1 MNEEKKKELASAK
14 HLAKKLQKAE
24 REARKRA
31 IKNRKPFKGLQIR
44 PTVSLFDEAGRQEPG
59 ENNWEGYGF
68 DIHPQVTMF
77 SALILVLF
85 IAGTLLFP
93 GQAEDLFNSALA
105 HITKNAGWFMIA
117 AANIIVVAALFFAFG
132 RYGNLKIGGA
142 EAQPEFTKFAWYA
155 MLLSAG
161 MGIGLLFWSVAE
173 PISHLNKPSPMFGGL
188 GAGTPEA
195 AQAAMATTFFHWGIH
210 PWAIYSVVALG
221 LAFFAYNRGLP
232 LTIRSVF
239 YPIIGNKIY
248 GFWGNLIDVL
258 SVLATLTGLATSL
271 GLGVSQVNAGL
282 NHLFGIE
289 ISIPIQVGLII
300 GITALATTSVVM
312 GLDGGVKRLSEINM
326 ILAGVFLIFILIAGP
341 TVYIMSGFTQNIG
354 YYVSNFIEMSLWTE
368 TFRDTNW
375 QGGWTIFYWA
385 WWISWS
391 PFVGM
396 FIARISKGRTVREF
410 ILGVMLIPS
419 LLSFFWMS
427 VFGGSAIFQET
438 NGIAD
443 IISAVKV
450 DASIALFAMVD
461 ALPFSSI
468 LSFVGVILVTVFFVT
483 SSDSGSLVV
492 DHLTSGGKLDSPV
505 PQRVFWAV
513 MEGVVAATLLI
524 GGGLTA
530 LQTAS
535 IITGLPF
542 AIILL
547 MMVYSLNAGLKQE
560 FEIEEVVRRKVR
572 EVREDHII
580 NEVINSVVHDHALI
594 DREEEVVNSKS
605 SKKSEKNK
613 KE

>member
-1 MNEEKKKELASAK
+1 MNEQQKKDLASK
-14 HLAKKLQKAE
+14 KLLAKTLKKAE
-24 REARKRA
+24 KEARIKA

-44 PTVSLFDEAGRQEPG
+44 PTVSLFDEKDRQEPG
-59 ENNWEGYGF
+59 ENNWSGFGF
-68 DIHPQVTMF
+68 DLHPQVTII
-77 SALILVLF
+77 SVLLLILF

-93 GQAEDLFNSALA
+93 SGAENLFDALLA
-105 HITKNAGWFMIA
+105 GISKNAGWFFIT
-117 AANIIVVAALFFAFG
+117 AANIFVVAALFFAFG

-142 EAQPEFTKFAWYA
+142 EAQPEFTKFGWYA

-173 PISHLNKPSPMFGGL
+173 PVSHLNTPSPMFGGL
-188 GAGTPEA
+188 TPGSAEA

-210 PWAIYSVVALG
+210 PWAIYAIVGLS

-271 GLGVSQVNAGL
+271 GLGVAQVNAGL
-282 NHLFGIE
+282 NHLFGIS
-289 ISIPIQVGLII
+289 ISVPVQIGLIL
-300 GITALATTSVVM
+300 GITALATISVVM

-326 ILAGVFLIFILIAGP
+326 VLAGVFLLFILIAGP
-341 TVYIMSGFTQNIG
+341 SVYILSGFTQNLG
-354 YYVSNFIEMSLWTE
+354 YYMSNFIELSMWTE
-368 TFRDTNW
+368 TFRNTNW
-375 QGGWTIFYWA
+375 QGAWTIFYWA

-427 VFGGSAIFQET
+427 VFGGTAIYQET
-438 NGIAD
+438 NGIVS
-443 IISAVKV
+443 IVSAVTKDV
-450 DASIALFAMVD
+450 SIALFAMLD
-461 ALPFSSI
+461 ALPMANI
-468 LSFVGVILVTVFFVT
+468 LSLVGILLVTVFFVT

-513 MEGVVAATLLI
+513 MEGVVAATLLL

-535 IITGLPF
+535 VITGLPF
-542 AIILL
+542 ALILL
-547 MMVYSLNAGLKQE
+547 LMIYSLKEGLKQE
-560 FEIEEVVRRKVR
+560 YEVEEIVRRKVR

-580 NEVINSVVHDHALI
+580 NEVINTVVQDHALVHP
-594 DREEEVVNSKS
+594 EEEPDVT
-605 SKKSEKNK
+605 KKQDPPSTPKN
-613 KE
+613 